1 MNRIRQRLTYA
12 NVMATIAVFIVLGG
26 TTYAA
31 TGGNFILG
39 QPNTAGQQTSL
50 TASPSFAGKALQLTN
65 TNTGGG
71 ATALGLNVASGHSP
85 FTVSS
90 GTKVTNLN
98 ADKLDGLDSSAFLP
112 NSKLV
117 RVGPVT
123 VTPPDGELRVV
134 QIATVGHF
142 AFAGGCLRNDAD
154 TSADSV
160 DVIISS
166 DVAHS
171 TFGSMTQAAAGGAF
185 GDGDMAANTGK
196 PVVDY
201 TFPTGTPNFNP
212 ASGTAVGPD
221 GQQVAFDVYQAMNV
235 RNQPHQCIFG
245 GTFAVK

>member
-117 RVGPVT
+117 RVGPFT
-123 VTPPDGELRVV
+123 DTPSSGGLDHVP
-134 QIATVGHF
+134 IATIGHF
-142 AFAGGCLRNDAD
+142 SFRGTCAHAVGGNDGVF
-154 TSADSV
+154 TE
-160 DVIISS
+160 IHS
-166 DVAHS
+166 DVDHS
-171 TFGSMTQAAAGGAF
+171 TFGSMTQSGAGGAF
-185 GDGDMAANTGK
+185 GAGDMNT
-196 PVVDY
+196 VTNY
-201 TFPTGTPNFNP
+201 NLAQFSAPTGTLNFNP
-212 ASGTAVGPD
+212 LSGSAVAPD
-221 GQQVAFDVYQAMNV
+221 GQEVVFNLYQAMNA
-235 RNQPHQCIFG
+235 RNQTAQCIWG